1 MVNQLIRKAIKIVT
15 ISLLPCFLSGCILL
29 ILTGPSQ
36 LEPTPKHTSATKHD
50 TARAYT
56 MRGFLDVFSTG
67 MNSLAKHIQTQLNIP
82 AKSLSYLEEKKLAQ
96 LLIHNYQTGQFIGPI
111 ILIGHSYGAD
121 EQINV
126 ARLLNAAHV
135 PVDLLISLD
144 NTKQQTIPPNVRTFY
159 NINSGHSV
167 MSWLV
172 PWGTPLKA
180 TSKKTKMVDINLVK
194 DKHFLRVNH
203 FNIDKLPE
211 VQAYIIEIIKENIA
225 TRANSM

>member
-1 MVNQLIRKAIKIVT
+1 MIIQCIRKTTKIIIIT
-15 ISLLPCFLSGCILL
+15 FLPCFLSGCILL
-29 ILTGPSQ
+29 MLTGPSQ
-36 LEPTPKHTSATKHD
+36 LEPKSTTSLTLKHFKAQ
-50 TARAYT
+50 AYT

-67 MNSLAKHIQTQLNIP
+67 MNSLAKKIQSQLNIQ
-82 AKSLSYLEEKKLAQ
+82 ATALSYLEEKKLANF
-96 LLIHNYQTGQFIGPI
+96 LIHNYQSGQFKGPI

-126 ARLLNAAHV
+126 AKLLNDAHV

-144 NTKQQTIPPNVRTFY
+144 NTKRQTIPPNVRVFY

-172 PWGTPLKA
+172 PWGTPLIA
-180 TSKKTKMVDINLVK
+180 TSGETKMVDINLVK
-194 DKHFLRVNH
+194 DKHFSRVNH

-211 VQAYIIEIIKENIA
+211 VQAYVIEVIKENIS
-225 TRANSM
+225 TR